1 MMKKV
6 QMLEQILKLPK
17 ASLRESV
24 LCTLSL

>member
-24 LCTLSL
+24 QSTLSL